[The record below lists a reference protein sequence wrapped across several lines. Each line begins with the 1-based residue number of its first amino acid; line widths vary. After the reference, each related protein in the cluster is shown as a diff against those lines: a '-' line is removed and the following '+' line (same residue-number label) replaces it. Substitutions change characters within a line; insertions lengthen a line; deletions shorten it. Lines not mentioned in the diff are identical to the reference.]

1 MFLWGGGGG
10 RECKKERGKDQETD
24 SGPDLP
30 WIPFRLKSAERWF
43 HCVVDNMPA
52 LRAEGTPGIDSQR
65 NHIPLMAPP
74 LWQPVSIT
82 SHIANFPIVER
93 ISHSIINIILTKK

>member
-1 MFLWGGGGG
+1 MGGGGAENV
-10 RECKKERGKDQETD
+10 RRKEEKTKKLTLDQIYLG
-24 SGPDLP
+24 SL
-30 WIPFRLKSAERWF
+30 L
-43 HCVVDNMPA
+43 VDNMPA

-74 LWQPVSIT
+74 LWQPVSVT